1 MMLFQQLYS
10 CERWFCFI
18 ILFIKNN
25 LKTKEFRRHK
35 NCRDTR
41 ANELHEIKIA
51 LYRELRFKKKQKQKK
66 FEFKISSSCLLGSNS
81 LNCVK

>member
-1 MMLFQQLYS
+1 MMLFQQFYT
-10 CERWFCFI
+10 RANDGFAII

-35 NCRDTR
+35 NSRDTR

-51 LYRELRFKKKQKQKK
+51 LCRANILNKI
-66 FEFKISSSCLLGSNS
+66 EFKISSSCLGSNP